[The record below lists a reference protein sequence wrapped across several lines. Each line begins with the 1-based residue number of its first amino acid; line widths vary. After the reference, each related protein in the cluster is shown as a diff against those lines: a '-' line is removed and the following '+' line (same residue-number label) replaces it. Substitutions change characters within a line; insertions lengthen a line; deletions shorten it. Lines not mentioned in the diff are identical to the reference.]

1 MITATEML
9 FSKQPDK
16 FRQTVGKGTEDKKV
30 EERGEKNQMEDV

>member
-9 FSKQPDK
+9 FSKPDK

-30 EERGEKNQMEDV
+30 EEREEKNQMEDM